1 MRILFKGMTWTSL
14 LLCIG
19 AAVGLGWSYHRGW
32 AVKIRTADSN
42 LRGNR
47 MKFFEAAS
55 MSGSLRFTVLSKRPF
70 KGRLTGEG
78 GEIFLYYD
86 QKFSKAPRLDVW
98 SWKDP
103 KAEKSAFSSSAEQV
117 SGNTGIYDRQTLT
130 MPWSLVVG
138 VLAIAPMVSRLRRR
152 KSSEGNFCRVCGYDL
167 RATPQ
172 RCPECGAEAP
182 KEAV

>member
-1 MRILFKGMTWTSL
+1 MRILFKGMTWMSL

-32 AVKIRTADSN
+32 AVEIRTAESN

-47 MKFFEAAS
+47 MKFFEIDS
-55 MSGSLRFTVLSKRPF
+55 IRGSLQLTVLSKRPF
-70 KGRLTGEG
+70 EGPLTGDG
-78 GEIFLYYD
+78 GEIYRYYD
-86 QKFSKAPRLDVW
+86 RQFSKVPRLDMR

-103 KAEKSAFSSSAEQV
+103 KAEKSAFSWSAEQV
-117 SGNTGIYDRQTLT
+117 SSNTGIYDRQMFT

-138 VLAIAPMVSRLRRR
+138 VLAVGPMVSRLRRR

-167 RATPQ
+167 RATPL
-172 RCPECGAEAP
+172 RCPECGAESY
-182 KEAV
+182 